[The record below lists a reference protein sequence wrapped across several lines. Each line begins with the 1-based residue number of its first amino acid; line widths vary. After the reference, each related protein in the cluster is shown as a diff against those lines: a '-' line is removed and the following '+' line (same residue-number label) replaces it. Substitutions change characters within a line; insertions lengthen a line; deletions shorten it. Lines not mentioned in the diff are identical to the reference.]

1 MKNMK
6 TKIAITLIAAIFA
19 TFSYVS
25 PAAAAEQTSQ
35 KSDAWIEA
43 QLFTTYLLNEHL
55 NPFDLEITVEQG
67 VVTLAGTVESS
78 AEKDLAIE
86 IAKGVKGVKQVESKK
101 VVVDPEATI
110 GKKVDRAQSNFL
122 DMVENA
128 NLTAKVK
135 TRLLW
140 NSNTSGLKIN
150 VDSNKGVV
158 TLKGEVDSAVQKELA
173 GQLAANTEG
182 VMDVQNNLSVSKEKE
197 EKSKRTTSGGLD
209 MSKWKQGTLD
219 VWITTKVKTQLV
231 FGKEAE
237 GSDIS
242 VSTKNGIV
250 TLAGTVGSKSQKE
263 AVKELV
269 QATKYVKGVKMD
281 LQVVQPK

>member
-1 MKNMK
+1 MKSMK

-25 PAAAAEQTSQ
+25 PVAAAEQTSQ

-86 IAKGVKGVKQVESKK
+86 IAKGVKGVKQVESEK

-197 EKSKRTTSGGLD
+197 EKSKPTTSGGLD

>member
-1 MKNMK
+1 MKSMK

-86 IAKGVKGVKQVESKK
+86 IAKGVKGVKQVESEK